1 MARNRR
7 RIDET
12 KIQQMIREGRG
23 QNEAGAYQP
32 WLTVRDVASRGFSTR
47 DKGWKTNRVHHV
59 LSQHEL
65 NYLYVAD
72 WSPIV
77 VDIREQYPLLP
88 LESTE
93 AIAEACGIKH
103 PTHPQT
109 QKTVVLTTDFLI
121 TVEREGRKVEQAR
134 TIKPSAAL
142 ASDRALEK
150 LEIERIYWKALHIDW
165 GIVTE
170 KEIPNELADNVDRIH
185 DRYRQENLELSFEEI
200 FDIARILTKSMQEA
214 ALALRHATAACD
226 RRLGFEPGTSLSVA
240 YHLIARRY
248 WLIDMYTPINP
259 GEPLIGLRSNL
270 DTLYGKAQEHAGA
283 SG

>member
-1 MARNRR
+1 MARNRQA
-7 RIDET
+7 IDET
-12 KIQQMIREGRG
+12 KIQKLIREGRG
-23 QNEAGAYQP
+23 QNEGVAYQP
-32 WLTVRDVASRGFSTR
+32 WLTVRDVASHGFSTR

-59 LSQHEL
+59 LSNHEL
-65 NYLYVAD
+65 DYVYIAD

-88 LESTE
+88 LESSL

-109 QKTVVLTTDFLI
+109 HKPVVLTTDFLI

-134 TIKPSAAL
+134 TIKPFAAL
-142 ASDRALEK
+142 ASDRTLEK

-170 KEIPNELADNVDRIH
+170 NEIPKELAGNVDRIH
-185 DRYRQENLELSFEEI
+185 DRYRQEHLELSFDEI
-200 FDIARILTKSMQEA
+200 CDIARILTKSIKKST
-214 ALALRHATAACD
+214 LALRHATSACD

-259 GEPLIGLRSNL
+259 GEPLILLGSNL
-270 DTLYGKAQEHAGA
+270 DKLYGGIE
-283 SG
+283 